1 MCFTLSAPSAY
12 SSILPSPKLVNTSF
26 AMFHCMPGD
35 DLPVPASGDKHTL
48 LFPESFFFF
57 LTRETGSSFRQF
69 KHCPMGGNFIHHS
82 DYLLSLC
89 YLNSFFII
97 LF

>member
-57 LTRETGSSFRQF
+57 PRHVKLA
-69 KHCPMGGNFIHHS
+69 PHS
-82 DYLLSLC
+82 DRVQTLPYGWKLYTPFRLTCSVFATL
-89 YLNSFFII
+89 I
-97 LF
+97 LFS